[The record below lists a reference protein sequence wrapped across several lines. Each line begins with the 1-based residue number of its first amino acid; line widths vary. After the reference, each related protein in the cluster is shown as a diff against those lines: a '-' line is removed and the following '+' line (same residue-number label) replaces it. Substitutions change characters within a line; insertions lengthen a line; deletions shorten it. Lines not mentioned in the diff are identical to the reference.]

1 MSDTALNSGHL
12 GWAELGACGWV
23 QWPRFLLGANTP
35 FTSETAPS
43 TLMLNERKMIA
54 VFYLTGRFRHPPPLT
69 PHASVPHLIC
79 FVAAQTEIVVKCAW
93 GHFTSL
99 SAVVRSAGV
108 VRLVKQSASW
118 HNVLSVIT
126 KVPMKAVLF
135 SPRYPLHPAHQERFS
150 LWEPGH

>member
-23 QWPRFLLGANTP
+23 QWPRFLLGASTP

-54 VFYLTGRFRHPPPLT
+54 VFYLTGRFRHPPT
-69 PHASVPHLIC
+69 PHPPCFCSTPHMFCSCTDRNCGEMCLRA
-79 FVAAQTEIVVKCAW
+79 FHLTECRGEVSW
-93 GHFTSL
+93 S
-99 SAVVRSAGV
+99 SEAG
-108 VRLVKQSASW
+108 KTSW

-126 KVPMKAVLF
+126 NVPMKAALF